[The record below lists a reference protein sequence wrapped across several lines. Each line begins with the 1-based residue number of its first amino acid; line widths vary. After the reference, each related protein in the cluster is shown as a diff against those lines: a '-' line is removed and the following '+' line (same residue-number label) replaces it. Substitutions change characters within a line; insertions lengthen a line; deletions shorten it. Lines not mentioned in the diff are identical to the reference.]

1 MMVTGVNSFGQLW
14 SPKRSRLYVG
24 RDVLATQAAKPQA
37 DPKWRKE
44 LLDDVSTISSEA
56 LTKYRNSRMENAATE
71 HQVKLSDGRTVG
83 VRFLGNERDSS
94 AKETG
99 GKIIEIH
106 VPGEK
111 EPRQFTISEDTRI
124 SFNEKGEPQVVSGA
138 AASDGGV
145 LRAAGKD
152 EILINFSSAKVEA
165 GENST
170 IINFAG
176 QGGEFVSGQ
185 NTTYLGAYDG
195 AKITGGTGK
204 LTFAGVFDNSEM
216 SVGKGQGDFSGV
228 FTKSTITGGILKDTF
243 SGVFNETKAVG
254 GDGDDSFGGLFIEGS
269 SVDAGAGDD
278 SITGRFIRSDIEA
291 GEGDDTIGN
300 FRLKGDGGQEFQFV
314 NSHIDTGAGDN
325 RIRAAALN
333 STINFGSG
341 ENRAY
346 GIFQGSTLNNTE
358 GNAKITALLSNR
370 TDYTTGTGETNM
382 TLATAVHSEV
392 TTGEGKSTVNL
403 GVGENQHFSET
414 IDGEHR
420 SLEHLKWEYRYREG
434 YAFGQVQSNQ
444 VNMDKGDAKLNVF
457 TGENSYSVHARNEEV
472 PTGRVDP
479 LTGLP
484 ETETRRVADVTENLV
499 ANTSSV
505 RQAVN
510 VRLSP
515 ELMFHFQAE
524 ESDARSVNRSFARG
538 HKAYSYN
545 LGRVSN

>member
-14 SPKRSRLYVG
+14 APKRSRLYVG
-24 RDVLATQAAKPQA
+24 RDVLAPAAAKPKA
-37 DPKWRKE
+37 DPTWGKR

-83 VRFLGNERDSS
+83 VRFLGNETDNS
-94 AKETG
+94 AQETG

-106 VPGEK
+106 MPGE
-111 EPRQFTISEDTRI
+111 EEARRFTISENTRI
-124 SFNEKGEPQVVSGA
+124 SFDEKGEPQVVSGA

-195 AKITGGTGK
+195 AKITGGAGK
-204 LTFAGVFDNSEM
+204 LTFAGVFDNSEV
-216 SVGKGQGDFSGV
+216 SVGKGLGDFSGV
-228 FTKSTITGGILKDTF
+228 FTKSAITGGDFKDTF

-254 GDGDDSFGGLFIEGS
+254 GAGDDSFGGLFIEGS

-278 SITGRFIRSDIEA
+278 TITGRFIRSDVAA
-291 GEGDDTIGN
+291 GEGDDIIGN
-300 FRLKGDGGQEFQFV
+300 FRLTGDDNQEFQFV
-314 NSHIDTGAGDN
+314 NSNIDTGAGDN
-325 RIRAAALN
+325 RVRAATLN
-333 STINFGSG
+333 SVINFGSG

-346 GIFQGSTLNNTE
+346 GIFQGSTLNNAE

-370 TDYTTGTGETNM
+370 TDYTTGTGETDM

-403 GVGENQHFSET
+403 GVGENQHYSET

-420 SLEHLKWEYRYREG
+420 SLEHLKWAYLHRES
-434 YAFGQVQSNQ
+434 YDFGQVQSNQ

-472 PTGRVDP
+472 PTGRIDP

-484 ETETRRVADVTENLV
+484 ETETQRVADVTENLV

-505 RQAVN
+505 RRAVN
-510 VRLSP
+510 VRLSSD
-515 ELMFHFQAE
+515 LMLQFQAE
-524 ESDARSVNRSFARG
+524 ERDGGSVNRNFARG
-538 HKAYSYN
+538 HRAYSYN
-545 LGRVSN
+545 LGKVL